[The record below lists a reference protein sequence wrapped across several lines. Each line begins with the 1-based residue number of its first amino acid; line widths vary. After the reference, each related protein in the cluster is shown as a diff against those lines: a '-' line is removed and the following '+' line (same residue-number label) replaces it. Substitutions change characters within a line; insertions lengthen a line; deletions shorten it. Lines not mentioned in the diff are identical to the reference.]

1 MLVFISD
8 WKPTKTTNL

>member
-8 WKPTKTTNL
+8 SKPTKTTNL